1 MQTVVIDP
9 NGTQSWGLLLVMP
22 AETGTTYET
31 ECAGVATEHR
41 QIEGYLVPVGD
52 QLASKVLQ
60 DFFARQFRGNPP
72 PYGGNDWTGDA
83 LDELADLVKQVPYWH
98 KKPDGSDSRTVLS
111 LNIDRV
117 SELTEGW
124 VPVRTAD
131 GDAILLFKNS
141 V

>member
-9 NGTQSWGLLLVMP
+9 DGTQSWCLLLVFP
-22 AETGTTYET
+22 AETGTTYESQ
-31 ECAGVATEHR
+31 CAGVATEQR

-52 QLASKVLQ
+52 QVASAALR

-83 LDELADLVKQVPYWH
+83 LDELADLVGQVPYWYR
-98 KKPDGSDSRTVLS
+98 KPDGTDSRTMLS
-111 LNIDRV
+111 LNVDRV
-117 SELTEGW
+117 SELTEAW

-141 V
+141 D